1 MNAKIKIVSLS
12 FMLSLL
18 VLSAC
23 GAKGAQSTPVAA
35 TPKAEGIANPASA
48 YCKQQ
53 GNRSE
58 IHTAADGSQ
67 SGVCVFS
74 DGSQCDEWAYFK
86 GECTPTSQGKAV
98 EIVRNKL
105 ASQLHVGASTLQLV
119 SVEAATWPD
128 ACLGIPQAGE
138 TCAQVATLGFRITL
152 SSAGKTYVYHTDLP
166 ARIIRQEPL

>member
-1 MNAKIKIVSLS
+1 MNAKIKIISSCFV
-12 FMLSLL
+12 LSLF

-23 GAKGAQSTPVAA
+23 ATKAAQSTSPVA
-35 TPKAEGIANPASA
+35 TPHAAGIANPASA

-58 IHTAADGSQ
+58 LRTAADGSQ
-67 SGVCVFS
+67 SGVCIFS

-86 GECTPTSQGKAV
+86 GECGPASQGKAV
-98 EIVRNKL
+98 AVARNKL
-105 ASQLHVGASTLQLV
+105 ASQLNVEASSLQLV

-128 ACLGIPQAGE
+128 ACLAIPAAGE
-138 TCAQVATLGFRITL
+138 TCAKVATPGFLITL

-166 ARIIRQEPL
+166 ASIIRQEPP